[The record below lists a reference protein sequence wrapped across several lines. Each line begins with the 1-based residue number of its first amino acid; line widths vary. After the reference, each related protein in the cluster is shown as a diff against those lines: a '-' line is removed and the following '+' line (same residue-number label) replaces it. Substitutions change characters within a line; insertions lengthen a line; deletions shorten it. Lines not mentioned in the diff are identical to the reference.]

1 MKAQDQPKLIL
12 KDLKKTS
19 QENSKK
25 GKYRVR
31 HMFWAAFQVFKTV
44 QRHIVSYLKDLIHNC
59 LETKVQGHGMIFNVC
74 YIGLK
79 YRYFISYSGL
89 C

>member
-1 MKAQDQPKLIL
+1 MKAQDQPKLIH

-31 HMFWAAFQVFKTV
+31 HMFWAAFQVFKT
-44 QRHIVSYLKDLIHNC
+44 
-59 LETKVQGHGMIFNVC
+59 
-74 YIGLK
+74 
-79 YRYFISYSGL
+79 
-89 C
+89 